1 MSHFLPFIII
11 IIILIKSI
19 KDNIA
24 GNRKRVKISSFIY
37 LPVLILIYLFEIFR
51 TTNKFPI
58 YFYFIFIIVAI
69 IGGISGYI
77 RSKSYS
83 FTINADGDVFYKKEV
98 WDSVILIIF
107 MTTEGLLR
115 YIFDIYDNNLITLIV
130 TALIILTTSSIV
142 IRRVGMYLKYRELK
156 RKL

>member
-1 MSHFLPFIII
+1 III

-19 KDNIA
+19 KNNIA
-24 GNRKRVKISSFIY
+24 GNTKRVKVSSFIY
-37 LPVLILIYLFEIFR
+37 LPILILIYLFEIFR
-51 TTNKFPI
+51 TTHSFPI
-58 YFYFIFIIVAI
+58 YFYFIFIISAI
-69 IGGISGYI
+69 IGGIAGFI

-83 FTINADGDVFYKKEV
+83 FTINADGDVFYRKEV

-115 YIFDIYDNNLITLIV
+115 YIFDIYDNNLITLVV

-142 IRRVGMYLKYRELK
+142 IRRVGMYLKFRDLK